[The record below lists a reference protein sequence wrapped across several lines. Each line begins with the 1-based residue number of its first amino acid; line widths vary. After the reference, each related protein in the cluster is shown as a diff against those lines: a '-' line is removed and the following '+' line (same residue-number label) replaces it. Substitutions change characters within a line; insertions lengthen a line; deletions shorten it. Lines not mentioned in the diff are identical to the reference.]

1 MLYKV
6 TLFLLIFGSI
16 ASEAEDNQDLKN
28 DILFLK
34 IQELEGEIASLRSE
48 LESQG
53 YLLEKLL
60 SEEIVKLDN
69 LSNDDNLSSSET
81 ESFRFEGINDSKS
94 IEEVYDEAITN
105 LNEKDFYNAKQS
117 FNYLA
122 DNFDDQEKIPLSL
135 FWLGEISLLESN
147 LEESEQFFQRLA
159 ANYPDHWR
167 TPLAHK
173 KIGDILMMSGEL
185 NAAKI
190 KYQYVIQSFPENSAS
205 SLALQLLENME

>member
-1 MLYKV
+1 MKFFFA
-6 TLFLLIFGSI
+6 FLIAIPIFI
-16 ASEAEDNQDLKN
+16 NAQEVDAS

-34 IQELEGEIASLRSE
+34 IQELEGEIATLRSE

-60 SEEIVKLDN
+60 SEEIDQVSN
-69 LSNDDNLSSSET
+69 ARNDDNTSSSNT
-81 ESFRFEGINDSKS
+81 EIFRFEGINDSKS
-94 IEEVYDEAITN
+94 IDEVYDEGIAY
-105 LNEKDFYNAKQS
+105 LNEKDYENAKRS
-117 FNYLA
+117 FKYLA

-147 LEESEQFFQRLA
+147 LGESEQFFQRLA
-159 ANYPDHWR
+159 ANFPDHWR

-173 KIGDILMMSGEL
+173 KMGDILMMSGEL
-185 NAAKI
+185 SAAKI
-190 KYQYVIQSFPENSAS
+190 KYQYVIQAFPENSAS

>member
-1 MLYKV
+1 MKI
-6 TLFLLIFGSI
+6 FIAALIAIPIFI
-16 ASEAEDNQDLKN
+16 DAQEVDAS

-34 IQELEGEIASLRSE
+34 IQELEGEIATLRSE

-60 SEEIVKLDN
+60 SEEIDQESTARNNDN
-69 LSNDDNLSSSET
+69 SALSNT
-81 ESFRFEGINDSKS
+81 EIFRFEGINDSKS
-94 IEEVYDEAITN
+94 IDEVYDEGIAF
-105 LNEKDFYNAKQS
+105 LNEKDYKNAKQS

-122 DNFDDQEKIPLSL
+122 DNFDDQQKIPLSL

-159 ANYPDHWR
+159 ANFPDHWR

-173 KIGDILMMSGEL
+173 KMGDILMMSGEIG
-185 NAAKI
+185 AAKI

-205 SLALQLLENME
+205 SLAL

>member
-1 MLYKV
+1 MKIFIAFFLAAP
-6 TLFLLIFGSI
+6 LFVQSQEVD
-16 ASEAEDNQDLKN
+16 AS

-34 IQELEGEIASLRSE
+34 IQELESEIASLRSE

-60 SEEIVKLDN
+60 SEEIEQEGNSRKSDN
-69 LSNDDNLSSSET
+69 LTLSESD
-81 ESFRFEGINDSKS
+81 SFRFEGINDSKS
-94 IEEVYDEAITN
+94 IDEVYDEGIAF
-105 LNEKDFYNAKQS
+105 LNEKDYASAKQS

-122 DNFDDQEKIPLSL
+122 DNFDDQEKIPLCL

-159 ANYPDHWR
+159 ANFPDHWR

-173 KIGDILMMSGEL
+173 KIGDILMMSGQL
-185 NAAKI
+185 SAAKN
-190 KYQYVIQSFPENSAS
+190 KYQYVVQSFPENSAS

>member
-1 MLYKV
+1 MKC
-6 TLFLLIFGSI
+6 FICLLIAFPLFANAQDVD
-16 ASEAEDNQDLKN
+16 AS

-53 YLLEKLL
+53 YLIEKLL

-135 FWLGEISLLESN
+135 FWLGEISLIESN